1 MIWVI
6 DSSVAVRWFLKT
18 EQHPHADTVMERV
31 IRQKNQFMAPELFA
45 FEVYA
50 VLCRLHPKGS
60 DVFVE
65 GVMPL
70 LEGGILR
77 QPMTGNLARQASF
90 YVEKGLTGYDA
101 CYAALAKET
110 GGLWLTFD
118 EKAHRCIENYEVS
131 LNLMERLPENW

>member
-6 DSSVAVRWFLKT
+6 DSSVVVRWFLKT
-18 EQHPHADTVMERV
+18 EQHPHADAVMEQV
-31 IRQKNQFMAPELFA
+31 VRQTGQFMAPELFA

-60 DVFVE
+60 EVFIE
-65 GVMPL
+65 GVMPI

-77 QPMTGNLARQASF
+77 QPMTGNLARNASF
-90 YVEKGLTGYDA
+90 YVGKGLTGYDA
-101 CYAALAKET
+101 CYAALAKEI

-118 EKAHRCIENYEVS
+118 GKAHRCIENCGVS
-131 LNLMERLPENW
+131 LNLMEGLPENW

>member
-18 EQHPHADTVMERV
+18 ERHPHADAVMERV
-31 IRQKNQFMAPELFA
+31 VRQTGQFMAPELFA

-60 DVFVE
+60 EVFIE
-65 GVMPL
+65 GMMPI

-77 QPMTGNLARQASF
+77 QPMTGNLARNASF
-90 YVEKGLTGYDA
+90 YVGKGFTGYDA
-101 CYAALAKET
+101 CYAALAKEI

-118 EKAHRCIENYEVS
+118 
-131 LNLMERLPENW
+131 